1 MVVDWCCVCKRNGET
16 IDHLL
21 LHCPVSQELWN
32 MLFTIWGRVGLF
44 FNKTFHYLSQ
54 KKKNFEVHWVM
65 PHSVVELLAC

>member
-32 MLFTIWGRVGLF
+32 MLFTIWGRVGFF
-44 FNKTFHYLSQ
+44 FNKTFHYLSK
-54 KKKNFEVHWVM
+54 KKKNLRFIG
-65 PHSVVELLAC
+65 SCRVVL